1 MAEDQRYGAYAPPPD
16 DFDTFD
22 ARYGDGARRGVL
34 SLMLAGVL
42 FVVVVAL
49 AWNAYSLGVRDREG
63 PPVITAEA
71 GPFRTAPDEPGGLAV
86 EGADLDVFELR
97 DPETEARAV
106 PVQGADTP
114 ARPAAEEPA
123 PLALDGAEAAPDTQ
137 AQPAVSAPEA
147 DTPATPAPSSIEEV
161 LASREPAQDPSA
173 DASPAAASPEP
184 EAAPAQPAAEPAPA
198 RPQLVESSDG
208 WKVQISAH
216 RSQEEAQAAWREFA
230 ASYPDLA
237 RDRTPEIM
245 RADLGERGIYFRLRV
260 ATAPSRDAAN
270 QYCDILK
277 ARGQDCLVVQG

>member
-16 DFDTFD
+16 EFDTFD

-34 SLMLAGVL
+34 SLVLAGVL

-71 GPFRTAPDEPGGLAV
+71 GPFRTAPDDPGGLEV

-106 PVQGADTP
+106 PVQGAGAP
-114 ARPAAEEPA
+114 ARPASEEPA
-123 PLALDGAEAAPDTQ
+123 PLAGDGAEAAPEAET
-137 AQPAVSAPEA
+137 QPAADPQTEA
-147 DTPATPAPSSIEEV
+147 PATPAPSSIEEV
-161 LASREPAQDPSA
+161 LASREPAQDAPS
-173 DASPAAASPEP
+173 DTTPARARAEP
-184 EAAPAQPAAEPAPA
+184 EAAPAQPSPDAAPV

-216 RSQEEAQAAWREFA
+216 RSQEEAEAAWRDFA
-230 ASYPDLA
+230 SSYPDLA